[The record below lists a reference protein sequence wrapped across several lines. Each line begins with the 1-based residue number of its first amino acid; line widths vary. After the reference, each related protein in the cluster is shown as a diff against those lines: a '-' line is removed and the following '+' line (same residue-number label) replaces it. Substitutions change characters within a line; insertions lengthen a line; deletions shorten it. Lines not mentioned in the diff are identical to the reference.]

1 MSVYG
6 RVNGE
11 GLEWKIKVDTGV
23 AKNAGRGDVAA
34 VKTAEK

>member
-1 MSVYG
+1 MSVYR

-11 GLEWKIKVDTGV
+11 GLEWKIKVNAGV
-23 AKNAGRGDVAA
+23 AKNTGRGNVAA

>member
-1 MSVYG
+1 MSVQG

-11 GLEWKIKVDTGV
+11 GLEWKIKMNAGE